1 MRKMDYPYRLT
12 NREIEI
18 LQLLAEGWSN
28 KQIAGELCLTVRTV
42 KFHTGNIY
50 KRLGMNSRS
59 EAIVWVW
66 RHRETPSLSD
76 D

>member
-1 MRKMDYPYRLT
+1 MLKMNYPCQLT

-18 LQLLAEGWSN
+18 LRLLAEGWSN
-28 KQIAGELCLTVRTV
+28 KQIAGELYLTVRTV

-50 KRLGMNSRS
+50 KRLGINSRA
-59 EAIVWVW
+59 EAIIWSW
-66 RHRETPSLSD
+66 KHREIEYSAD